1 MLGYERLKEEAQ
13 KLIPL
18 LRGYLWHTTSVHGFR
33 EIYSQSS
40 IKVNR
45 GDLPKAYTQ
54 SQCSN
59 CFEEGAI
66 SLFDLITH
74 RDKDLIGEDL
84 LLLDKWPEVMFR
96 HRPTIFLGIELG
108 SVASNLLFYPELKRR
123 RGLGGIIPRIE
134 VCHVG
139 DIPFRLIKKIAVCHE
154 EAISNIV
161 FYSKVGD
168 AVSSLLAST
177 ARRLS
182 ANIEG
187 SPDV

>member
-1 MLGYERLKEEAQ
+1 MLDYEHLKEEAQ

-18 LRGYLWHTTSVHGFR
+18 LRGYLWHTTSVGGFR
-33 EIYSQSS
+33 EICSQGS

-45 GDLPKAYTQ
+45 GDLPQAYTQ

-74 RDKDLIGEDL
+74 SDRDLIGEDL
-84 LLLDKWPEVMFR
+84 LLLEKWPEVMFR
-96 HRPTIFLGIELG
+96 HKPTMFLGMELG

-139 DIPFRLIKKIAVCHE
+139 DIPFQIVKKVGVCRE
-154 EAISNIV
+154 KEISNIV
-161 FYSKVGD
+161 FFSKIDD
-168 AVSSLLAST
+168 AVSSL
-177 ARRLS
+177 
-182 ANIEG
+182 
-187 SPDV
+187 VK

>member
-1 MLGYERLKEEAQ
+1 MLDYEHLKEEAQ

-18 LRGYLWHTTSVHGFR
+18 LRGYLWHTTGVNGFR
-33 EIYSQSS
+33 EICSQGS
-40 IKVNR
+40 IKVNS

-74 RDKDLIGEDL
+74 SDRDLIGEDL
-84 LLLDKWPEVMFR
+84 LLLEKWPEVMFR
-96 HRPTIFLGIELG
+96 HKPTIFLGMELG
-108 SVASNLLFYPELKRR
+108 SVGSNLLFYDELKRR

-139 DIPFRLIKKIAVCHE
+139 DIPFQIVKKVGVCRE
-154 EAISNIV
+154 NEILNIV
-161 FYSKVGD
+161 FFSKIDD
-168 AVSSLLAST
+168 AVSSL
-177 ARRLS
+177 
-182 ANIEG
+182 
-187 SPDV
+187 VK